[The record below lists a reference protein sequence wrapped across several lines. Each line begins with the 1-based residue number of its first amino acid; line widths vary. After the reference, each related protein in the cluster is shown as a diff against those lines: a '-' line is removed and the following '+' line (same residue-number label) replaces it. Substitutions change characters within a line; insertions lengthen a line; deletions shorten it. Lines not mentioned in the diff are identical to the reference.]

1 MHSARK
7 RSKTDKKRKSKKTRH
22 ESDTKTKHSA
32 AKNEEAV
39 QEETEA
45 NDVDDIVEDFQ
56 FSDLDE

>member
-7 RSKTDKKRKSKKTRH
+7 RSKTDTKRKSKKTRH
-22 ESDTKTKHSA
+22 ESDTKTKHSV
-32 AKNEEAV
+32 KNEEAV